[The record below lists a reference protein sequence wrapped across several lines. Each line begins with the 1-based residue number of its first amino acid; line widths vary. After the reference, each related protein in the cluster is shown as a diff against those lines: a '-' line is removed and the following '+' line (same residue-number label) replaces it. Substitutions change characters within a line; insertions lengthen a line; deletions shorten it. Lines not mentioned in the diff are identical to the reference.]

1 MGIGTLGGGDFF
13 QVGLENSSEYES
25 QTNKKNFFVSCSY
38 GLGKFQISWG
48 TSVFGGPNFYFGKG
62 RLGHFLP

>member
-25 QTNKKNFFVSCSY
+25 QTKKIFSCLVATGLENFKF
-38 GLGKFQISWG
+38 LGALLFLGDLISILA
-48 TSVFGGPNFYFGKG
+48 KG
-62 RLGHFLP
+62 D

>member
-25 QTNKKNFFVSCSY
+25 QTKKFFSCLVARGLENFKF
-38 GLGKFQISWG
+38 LGALLFWEDLISILA
-48 TSVFGGPNFYFGKG
+48 KG
-62 RLGHFLP
+62 D

>member
-48 TSVFGGPNFYFGKG
+48 TSVLGDLISILAKG
-62 RLGHFLP
+62 D